1 MHLMSNIIYIKM
13 KIISFLLGFII
24 SLIIIL
30 SFNSKR
36 QDKSPSYKKISLKEY
51 QELVGCRL
59 DYHESE
65 NAIYGR
71 EKIYSKDVVSAEK
84 TAIFVANVLYK
95 HTGKENSNIKRYYI
109 TSTGK
114 KVWKISVVGQDS
126 LVVYIQKYDGR
137 ILRLER
143 YGKSNM

>member
-1 MHLMSNIIYIKM
+1 M

-36 QDKSPSYKKISLKEY
+36 QDKSPLYKILSLKEY
-51 QELVGCRL
+51 QELTGYRQ

-65 NAIYGR
+65 NTIYGQENIFQR
-71 EKIYSKDVVSAEK
+71 CCLCAEK

-95 HTGKENSNIKRYYI
+95 HTGKENSDIKRYYI

-114 KVWKISVVGQDS
+114 KVWKMSVVGQDS
-126 LVVYIQKYDGR
+126 LVVYIQKHDGQ

>member
-1 MHLMSNIIYIKM
+1 M

-51 QELVGCRL
+51 HELTGDRQG
-59 DYHESE
+59 YHESE
-65 NAIYGR
+65 NAIYR
-71 EKIYSKDVVSAEK
+71 SEKIYSKDVVSTEK
-84 TAIFVANVLYK
+84 TAIFVANILYK
-95 HTGKENSNIKRYYI
+95 HTGKENSDIKRYYI

-126 LVVYIQKYDGR
+126 LVVYIQKHDGR

>member
-1 MHLMSNIIYIKM
+1 MSNIIYIKM

-51 QELVGCRL
+51 QELTGDRQG
-59 DYHESE
+59 YHESE
-65 NAIYGR
+65 NAIYGS
-71 EKIYSKDVVSAEK
+71 EKIYSKDVVSTEK
-84 TAIFVANVLYK
+84 TAIFVANILYK
-95 HTGKENSNIKRYYI
+95 HTGKENSDIKRYYI

-126 LVVYIQKYDGR
+126 LVVYIQKHDGR

>member
-1 MHLMSNIIYIKM
+1 M
-13 KIISFLLGFII
+13 KIISFLLGGII

-36 QDKSPSYKKISLKEY
+36 QDKSLLYKILSLKEY
-51 QELVGCRL
+51 QELTGYRQ

-71 EKIYSKDVVSAEK
+71 EKIYSKDVASAEK

-95 HTGKENSNIKRYYI
+95 HTGKENSDIKILHNFYRQKGLENQCCRARFI
-109 TSTGK
+109 G
-114 KVWKISVVGQDS
+114 S
-126 LVVYIQKYDGR
+126 LYSKT
-137 ILRLER
+137 
-143 YGKSNM
+143 

>member
-1 MHLMSNIIYIKM
+1 M
-13 KIISFLLGFII
+13 KKNISFLLGFII

-36 QDKSPSYKKISLKEY
+36 QDKSPLYKILSLKEY
-51 QELVGCRL
+51 QELTGYRQ

-65 NAIYGR
+65 NAIYGS
-71 EKIYSKDVVSAEK
+71 EKIYSKDVVSTEK
-84 TAIFVANVLYK
+84 TAIFVANILYK
-95 HTGKENSNIKRYYI
+95 HTGKENSDIKRYYI

-126 LVVYIQKYDGR
+126 LVVYIQKHDGR

-143 YGKSNM
+143 YGKSNI

>member
-1 MHLMSNIIYIKM
+1 MK

-36 QDKSPSYKKISLKEY
+36 QDKSPLYKILSLKEY
-51 QELVGCRL
+51 QELTGYRQ

-71 EKIYSKDVVSAEK
+71 EKIYSKDVASAEK

-95 HTGKENSNIKRYYI
+95 HTGKENSDIKRYYI

-114 KVWKISVVGQDS
+114 KGSPEKVCGLS
-126 LVVYIQKYDGR
+126 IQ
-137 ILRLER
+137 
-143 YGKSNM
+143 SC

>member
-1 MHLMSNIIYIKM
+1 M

-36 QDKSPSYKKISLKEY
+36 QDKSPSYKKISLMEY
-51 QELVGCRL
+51 HELTGDRQG
-59 DYHESE
+59 YHESE
-65 NAIYGR
+65 NAIYGS
-71 EKIYSKDVVSAEK
+71 EKIYSKDVVSTEK
-84 TAIFVANVLYK
+84 TAIFVANILYK
-95 HTGKENSNIKRYYI
+95 HTGKENSDIKRYYI

-126 LVVYIQKYDGR
+126 LVVYIQKHDGR